1 MTEELLNGIAEDP
14 MPAPIKKAS
23 GSRSLAL
30 EQTER
35 AGGRAS
41 PLVSIS
47 RNAKYAERVSRCI
60 TPPCASCRAPISVKG
75 LKWVVATDVLKEQQW

>member
-1 MTEELLNGIAEDP
+1 MTEELLNGIGQDP

-35 AGGRAS
+35 ARARR
-41 PLVSIS
+41 LVSIS
-47 RNAKYAERVSRCI
+47 RNAKYAEHVSRCI
-60 TPPCASCRAPISVKG
+60 TPPAHRVG
-75 LKWVVATDVLKEQQW
+75 RR

>member
-1 MTEELLNGIAEDP
+1 MTEELLNGIGQDP
-14 MPAPIKKAS
+14 MPGPIKKAS

-35 AGGRAS
+35 VRARR
-41 PLVSIS
+41 LVSIS

-60 TPPCASCRAPISVKG
+60 TPPAHRVG
-75 LKWVVATDVLKEQQW
+75 RR